1 MSHIFGDVNA
11 VSERRD
17 ASGKFFFPSDIRI
30 FTRVFVFVEAL
41 GRKLVDEW
49 AGVDGVRFF

>member
-1 MSHIFGDVNA
+1 MSLIFGEVNA

-17 ASGKFFFPSDIRI
+17 ANGKFFFPSDMRI